1 MNRKLFLGS
10 LALLGVLAGCTDQR
24 PASSQDQAS
33 VMRMQMQMDD
43 MKCRSYGAQVGS
55 QAYVQCRVQLDNARQ
70 QQTALRRAQPPSLFG
85 GLLGTGYGST
95 Y

>member
-10 LALLGVLAGCTDQR
+10 LALSGVLAGCTDQR

-33 VMRMQMQMDD
+33 VMRMQMDD